1 MLVIT
6 HICPIHSY
14 LQDLRPKR
22 YAYGLEG
29 LLLVETIEKRVKVLV
44 EIGEARLWGVL
55 DL

>member
-1 MLVIT
+1 MLVI
-6 HICPIHSY
+6 IRISPIHPY

-22 YAYGLEG
+22 YAYGVEG
-29 LLLVETIEKRVKVLV
+29 LLSVETIEKRVKVLV